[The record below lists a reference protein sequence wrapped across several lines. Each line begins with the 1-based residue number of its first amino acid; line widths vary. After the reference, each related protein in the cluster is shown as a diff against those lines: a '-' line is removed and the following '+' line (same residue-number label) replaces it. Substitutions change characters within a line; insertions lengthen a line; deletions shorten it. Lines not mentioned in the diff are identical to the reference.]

1 MKTTDIKEEFIELR
15 AKGHS
20 LAKIA
25 QDISVSK
32 RTLVDWS
39 KELEEEISNFKALEM
54 EALYEKHYML
64 KEHRIQLFGGIL
76 SKIHD
81 ELSGRN
87 LSDVGTAQLMELM
100 IKISNQLKDE
110 FAETALKS
118 STQIEAEKSSRQF
131 IESLG

>member
-1 MKTTDIKEEFIELR
+1 MKTNETKEEFIELR

-39 KELEEEISNFKALEM
+39 KDLEEEIANRKSVEL
-54 EALYEKHYML
+54 EALFEKHYML
-64 KEHRIQLFGGIL
+64 KEHRIQLFGGLLCNI
-76 SKIHD
+76 KD
-81 ELSGRN
+81 ELSKRD
-87 LSDVGTAQLMELM
+87 LSTVPTDKLVDMM
-100 IKISNQLKDE
+100 MKCSNQLKDE
-110 FAETALKS
+110 FTETALKS